1 MLAEVGQEKLEES
14 SVESR
19 KANLIFRVEGVVGR
33 AREGEGSLDL
43 HVISQHLHLLL
54 LNFWFVLWLLWQGI
68 YFSL

>member
-43 HVISQHLHLLL
+43 HLLL
-54 LNFWFVLWLLWQGI
+54 LNFWFVL
-68 YFSL
+68 